1 MEDPKIKAVIHVAKV
16 ALFIIISGGLTSLL
30 NNLGNLHLSPE
41 ATLIVTGVINV
52 ILAGIKKYQEV
63 K

>member
-1 MEDPKIKAVIHVAKV
+1 MEDPKIETITHITKV

-30 NNLGNLHLSPE
+30 NKLGNLHLSPE
-41 ATLIVTGVINV
+41 ATLTITGIINV
-52 ILAGIKKYQEV
+52 ILAGLKKYQDV